1 MFEPKVFDN
10 TDYESRLAY
19 NHELMT
25 LVASEFIKE
34 ATVLL
39 EMLQAHMMDEDW
51 DDFALVAHRLKGA
64 ALEVS
69 GYRFCQLIT
78 EMEGS
83 AIQGKGDQ
91 LPIRYTALR
100 EAFEAL
106 ALALKQEILR

>member
-1 MFEPKVFDN
+1 MLEPKVFDN
-10 TDYESRLAY
+10 TALRESRLTY

-25 LVASEFIKE
+25 LVASESIKE
-34 ATVLL
+34 ATVFLD
-39 EMLQAHMMDEDW
+39 MLQAHMMDEGW
-51 DDFALVAHRLKGA
+51 ENFALVAHRLKGA

-78 EMEGS
+78 EMERV

-100 EAFEAL
+100 
-106 ALALKQEILR
+106 